1 MVATPKR
8 MMFPAAPV
16 IPVKPLE
23 PWQALDLIRARVG
36 SRSLRAAGAEMG
48 LSAAY
53 LSDILSGR
61 RDISAAVALKLNL
74 RKDVETIVRYWPVD
88 STETAAK

>member
-1 MVATPKR
+1 
-8 MMFPAAPV
+8 
-16 IPVKPLE
+16 
-23 PWQALDLIRARVG
+23 
-36 SRSLRAAGAEMG
+36 MG